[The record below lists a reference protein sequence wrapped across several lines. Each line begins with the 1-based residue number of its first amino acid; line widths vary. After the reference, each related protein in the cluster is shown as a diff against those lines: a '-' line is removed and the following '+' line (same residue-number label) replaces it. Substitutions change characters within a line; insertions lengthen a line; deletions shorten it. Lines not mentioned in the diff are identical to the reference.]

1 MRQELGGS
9 SVGKDLEFVPC
20 EKSQLCGGPHV
31 QLQHWGAELGRFLGS
46 TGMWSWAGSWVALTS
61 WPS

>member
-31 QLQHWGAELGRFLGS
+31 QLQHWGVELGRSLGC
-46 TGMWSWAGSWVALTS
+46 AN
-61 WPS
+61 